1 MKYIIPLLFPITLFA
16 ETTNNLLPQ
25 QFFNNNSNHNE
36 WTCNDPSHNH
46 GNSIVAAHHGDSIE
60 RDVSLSEHLTEDQI
74 QYGWSSTLGA
84 DIWHWNNLSSETDM
98 IQTITASDGTV
109 TTQKRTVAF
118 SAITPYQTYTS
129 TYIEGM
135 NSNTDYNINVKFDFR
150 ESSEAQYHQA
160 VDLKNPTLVV
170 DYEPNPIFLSTIQE
184 TEIAT
189 AVEFVEEVADIEI
202 IEFEPQEFSFEL
214 YDTQEIMLMPI
225 EEIYIE
231 TLAVEEINTGV
242 VEIFNLAPPVEE
254 FSEMAE
260 LPQIET
266 FDELPTIGEEIRYD
280 SQENF
285 SEVATEIQIEE
296 SFFEATESYDN
307 QRPVEGIQEIASFFA
322 EEPIAQSPGESESP
336 SDFESVN
343 EPRPVEEET
352 VATSERAERPTMGRP
367 NEQESSSN
375 REAGS
380 EGTRAEIQ
388 EESTVQNDTAPIEDD
403 RVVEQPQEEDMVVA
417 SEEIDGTEG
426 VVAENEI
433 DREGETRT
441 SRDGDVGDETD
452 ARAEENVEGRNQE
465 VEEGRNERV
474 SPRNNQTITVEAI
487 RKKVNETI
495 KRVDQRLVA
504 TSMIVA
510 KSMQSKQNINEYSN
524 TNQKI
529 FNNQLNIDGGD
540 YFETRQYI
548 DARNLYAENQNVY
561 DDPVA
566 RYQENLQDKI
576 DNRIRAEE
584 HLRRIRG
591 Y

>member
-1 MKYIIPLLFPITLFA
+1 MDLDRFNILLLVMLIVSTLANA

-202 IEFEPQEFSFEL
+202 IEYEPQEFSFEL

-225 EEIYIE
+225 EEVYIE

-296 SFFEATESYDN
+296 SFFEAGESYDN
-307 QRPVEGIQEIASFFA
+307 QGPVEGIQEIESFFA
-322 EEPIAQSPGESESP
+322 EEPIAQNESP
-336 SDFESVN
+336 ADFESVD
-343 EPRPVEEET
+343 EPRPVDEEI
-352 VATSERAERPTMGRP
+352 VATNEGAERPTMGGP
-367 NEQESSSN
+367 DEQEVSGD
-375 REAGS
+375 EQTIA
-380 EGTRAEIQ
+380 Q
-388 EESTVQNDTAPIEDD
+388 
-403 RVVEQPQEEDMVVA
+403 EQPEQIDNESETISNEPQTEDTVVA
-417 SEEIDGTEG
+417 SEEITNESTG
-426 VVAENEI
+426 VAGEDEI
-433 DREGETRT
+433 DREGEART
-441 SRDGDVGDETD
+441 SRNGDAGDETN
-452 ARAEENVEGRNQE
+452 ARAEEDIESGNQE
-465 VEEGRNERV
+465 VEESGNERV
-474 SPRNNQTITVEAI
+474 SPRDNQTITVENVE
-487 RKKVNETI
+487 KKVNELV
-495 KRVDQRLVA
+495 KRIDQRLVA
-504 TSMIVA
+504 TSVIVA
-510 KSMQSKQNINEYSN
+510 KAMQSSFSVDNYGKVNKDIL
-524 TNQKI
+524 NQP
-529 FNNQLNIDGGD
+529 NIDGGD

-548 DARNLYAENQNVY
+548 DVRNLYAENQNVY
-561 DDPVA
+561 GDPVA
-566 RYQENLQDKI
+566 QYQKNVQDKV
-576 DNRIRAEE
+576 DERIRAEE

>member
-307 QRPVEGIQEIASFFA
+307 QRPVEGIQEIAEFFA
-322 EEPIAQSPGESESP
+322 EEPVTETQSSDFGTGSEIETERFAEANEEPSTRPSEESVVATTERPREEPVERSESDSPRNEETISQEQPEQIDNESETIS
-336 SDFESVN
+336 N
-343 EPRPVEEET
+343 EPQTE
-352 VATSERAERPTMGRP
+352 
-367 NEQESSSN
+367 
-375 REAGS
+375 
-380 EGTRAEIQ
+380 
-388 EESTVQNDTAPIEDD
+388 DT
-403 RVVEQPQEEDMVVA
+403 VVA
-417 SEEIDGTEG
+417 SEEIDGPEG
-426 VVAENEI
+426 VTRENEI
-433 DREGETRT
+433 DGEGETRA
-441 SRDGDVGDETD
+441 SRDGNVGDETD
-452 ARAEENVEGRNQE
+452 ARAEEDVEGRNQE

-524 TNQKI
+524 TNQNI
-529 FNNQLNIDGGD
+529 FNNQLNINGGD

-561 DDPVA
+561 DDPVT

>member
-1 MKYIIPLLFPITLFA
+1 MMDLDRFNILLLVMLIVSTLANA

-202 IEFEPQEFSFEL
+202 IEYEPQEFSFEL

-225 EEIYIE
+225 EEVYIE

-296 SFFEATESYDN
+296 SFFEAGESYDN
-307 QRPVEGIQEIASFFA
+307 QGPVEGIQEIESFFA
-322 EEPIAQSPGESESP
+322 EEPIAQNESP
-336 SDFESVN
+336 ADFESVD
-343 EPRPVEEET
+343 EPRPVDEEI
-352 VATSERAERPTMGRP
+352 VATNEGAERPTMGGP
-367 NEQESSSN
+367 DEQEVSAN
-375 REAGS
+375 
-380 EGTRAEIQ
+380 
-388 EESTVQNDTAPIEDD
+388 EETITQ
-403 RVVEQPQEEDMVVA
+403 EQPEQIDNESETISNEPQTEDTVVA
-417 SEEIDGTEG
+417 SEEITNESTG
-426 VVAENEI
+426 VAGEDEI
-433 DREGETRT
+433 DREGEART
-441 SRDGDVGDETD
+441 SRNGDAGDETN
-452 ARAEENVEGRNQE
+452 ARAEEDIESGNQE
-465 VEEGRNERV
+465 VEESGNERV
-474 SPRNNQTITVEAI
+474 SPRDNQTITVENVE
-487 RKKVNETI
+487 KKVNELV
-495 KRVDQRLVA
+495 KRIDQRLVA
-504 TSMIVA
+504 TSVIVA
-510 KSMQSKQNINEYSN
+510 KAMQSSFSVDNYGKVNKDIL
-524 TNQKI
+524 NQP
-529 FNNQLNIDGGD
+529 NIDGGD

-548 DARNLYAENQNVY
+548 DVRNLYAENQNVY
-561 DDPVA
+561 GDPVA
-566 RYQENLQDKI
+566 QYQKNVQDKV
-576 DNRIRAEE
+576 DERIRAEE

>member
-25 QFFNNNSNHNE
+25 QFFNNNSNHNA

-46 GNSIVAAHHGDSIE
+46 GNSIVAAHHGDSIQ
-60 RDVSLSEHLTEDQI
+60 RDVSLSEYLTEDQI

-135 NSNTDYNINVKFDFR
+135 NSNSDYNINVKFDFR
-150 ESSEAQYHQA
+150 ESSESLSHRA

-296 SFFEATESYDN
+296 SFFEAGESYDN
-307 QRPVEGIQEIASFFA
+307 QGPVEGIQEIESFFA
-322 EEPIAQSPGESESP
+322 EEPIAQNESP
-336 SDFESVN
+336 ADFESVD
-343 EPRPVEEET
+343 EPRPVDEEI
-352 VATSERAERPTMGRP
+352 VATNEGAERPTMGGP
-367 NEQESSSN
+367 DEQEVSAN
-375 REAGS
+375 
-380 EGTRAEIQ
+380 
-388 EESTVQNDTAPIEDD
+388 EETIAQ
-403 RVVEQPQEEDMVVA
+403 EQPEQIDNESETISNEPQTEDTVVA
-417 SEEIDGTEG
+417 SEEITNESTG
-426 VVAENEI
+426 VAGEDEI
-433 DREGETRT
+433 DREGETRAGGN
-441 SRDGDVGDETD
+441 GDAGDETN
-452 ARAEENVEGRNQE
+452 ARAEEDIESGNQE
-465 VEEGRNERV
+465 VEESRNERV
-474 SPRNNQTITVEAI
+474 SPRDNQTITVENVE
-487 RKKVNETI
+487 KKVNELV
-495 KRVDQRLVA
+495 KRIDQRLVA
-504 TSMIVA
+504 TSVIVA
-510 KSMQSKQNINEYSN
+510 KAMQSSFSVDNYGKVNKDIL
-524 TNQKI
+524 NQP
-529 FNNQLNIDGGD
+529 NIDGGD

-548 DARNLYAENQNVY
+548 DVRNLYAENQNVY
-561 DDPVA
+561 GDPVA
-566 RYQENLQDKI
+566 QYQKNVQDKV
-576 DNRIRAEE
+576 DERIRAEE